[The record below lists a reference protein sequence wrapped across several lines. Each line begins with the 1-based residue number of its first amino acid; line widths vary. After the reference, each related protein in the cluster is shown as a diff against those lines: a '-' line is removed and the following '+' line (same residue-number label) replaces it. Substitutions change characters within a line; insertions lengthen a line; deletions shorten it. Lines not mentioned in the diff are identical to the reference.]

1 MYLNRVSQEYKFIGL
16 NMEKVSILYGLFLII
31 WGVVVSL
38 VSNSSSLTSYIPSVL
53 GCLIFFFAILAINI
67 PSKKKLLMHI
77 VVTIGLVVFIGGLD
91 LLRNFSNI
99 FDSFWPD
106 ISKLIMMLSGL
117 FFTYLCIKSFIH
129 ARKQRVE

>member
-1 MYLNRVSQEYKFIGL
+1 
-16 NMEKVSILYGLFLII
+16 MEKVSILYGLFLII

-38 VSNSSSLTSYIPSVL
+38 VSDSSSLTSYIPSFL
-53 GCLIFFFAILAINI
+53 GCFIFFFAILAIYI

>member
-1 MYLNRVSQEYKFIGL
+1 MYLDRVSQEYKFIGL

-38 VSNSSSLTSYIPSVL
+38 VSDSSSLTSYIPSFL
-53 GCLIFFFAILAINI
+53 GCFIFFFAILAIYI